1 GKLFIAYQPL
11 VDLVTH
17 RTFAFEALVR
27 SEDPELPDAL
37 AVIRAAVEARFMGVL
52 GRALR
57 RKAIEGCPSY
67 PLFLNVHPD
76 EFDEGWL
83 VRPDDSIAEHDR
95 DVYLEITESVPLSHY
110 RHCHSVLREVRA
122 KGVKIAID

>member
-1 GKLFIAYQPL
+1 RCPGQLTCAWIGWRPSTRRGAGSTIDRRMPPDVKQALESGKLFIAYQPL

-83 VRPDDSIAEHDR
+83 VRP
-95 DVYLEITESVPLSHY
+95 
-110 RHCHSVLREVRA
+110 
-122 KGVKIAID
+122 